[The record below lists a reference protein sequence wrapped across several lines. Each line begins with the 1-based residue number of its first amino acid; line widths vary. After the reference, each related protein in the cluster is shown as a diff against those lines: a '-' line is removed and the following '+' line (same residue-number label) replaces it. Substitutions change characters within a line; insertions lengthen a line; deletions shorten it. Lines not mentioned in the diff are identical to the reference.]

1 LNSSDAILTPQAA
14 DLDVKGLF
22 RKLVDTYK
30 KDQEGIDSGK
40 RPKYENILETVIYFV
55 SDEDFKRCTEPIE
68 IKKPQPA
75 KCENKLAQF
84 FADMKEWGG
93 LDGDEILHDLKK
105 EDINDIGVVMAKVE
119 EALTEK

>member
-1 LNSSDAILTPQAA
+1 MMDFEELKDLNQKALMILNSSDAILTPQAA

-40 RPKYENILETVIYFV
+40 KPKYENILETVIYFV

-68 IKKPQPA
+68 IKKP
-75 KCENKLAQF
+75 
-84 FADMKEWGG
+84 
-93 LDGDEILHDLKK
+93 
-105 EDINDIGVVMAKVE
+105 
-119 EALTEK
+119 